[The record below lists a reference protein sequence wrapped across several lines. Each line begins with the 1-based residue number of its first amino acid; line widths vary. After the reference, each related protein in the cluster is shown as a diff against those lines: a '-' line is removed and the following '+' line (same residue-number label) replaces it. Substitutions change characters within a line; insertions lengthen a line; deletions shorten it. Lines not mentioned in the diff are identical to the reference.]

1 MYDVYGRCVQPEEPR
16 QDQEEEGR
24 LVKIEKTLARLEGL
38 LQAIAAKVGVEIDD
52 DDLAPVPPSE
62 SEEQATRPSE
72 SMEQPT

>member
-1 MYDVYGRCVQPEEPR
+1 PEEPR